1 MRDAL
6 GGGTPDW
13 EYYEYYEYKEGA
25 WLRES
30 HGLWKFR
37 GIWLSNQRH

>member
-1 MRDAL
+1 MQNTLLATADGRNAQ

-13 EYYEYYEYKEGA
+13 EYWKYYEYKEGA

-30 HGLWKFR
+30 HGL
-37 GIWLSNQRH
+37 